1 MASRTVNGDGVMRK
15 QGRSSGFTLIEL
27 LVVMSV
33 IALLLSIA
41 VPRYFQSVDKARE
54 AVLKEDLSR
63 MRGAI
68 DQFFA
73 DRGVYPLSLDEL
85 VDRDYVRRIP
95 EDPITESKTTWVIV
109 APRDPEL
116 SGVFDIK
123 SGAPGV
129 ARDGSAYSD
138 W

>member
-1 MASRTVNGDGVMRK
+1 MASRTVSGDGVMSE
-15 QGRSSGFTLIEL
+15 QARSSGFTLIEL

-33 IALLLSIA
+33 IALLLTIA
-41 VPRYFQSVDKARE
+41 APRYFQGLDKARE
-54 AVLKEDLSR
+54 AVLKEDLNR
-63 MRGAI
+63 IRGAI
-68 DQFFA
+68 DQFYA
-73 DRGVYPLSLDEL
+73 DRGAYPSQLDEL
-85 VDRDYVRRIP
+85 VERNYVRRIP

-109 APRDPEL
+109 APRDAEL
-116 SGVFDIK
+116 SGVFDVK